1 MAYAS
6 YTDIEIRLGQT
17 LSGDQRD
24 ACNALLC
31 DAATMLDAYAPNATD
46 EIKRLVSI
54 RMVMRAIGTGDTGGI
69 PMGATQGTMSGLGY
83 SQSWTISGGANGE
96 LYLSKTER
104 QMLGMGNSIGS
115 YSPVQELAVKCK

>member
-6 YTDIEIRLGQT
+6 YTDIEVRLGQT
-17 LSGDQRD
+17 LSSDQRE

-31 DAATMLDAYAPNATD
+31 DAATMLDTYAPSATD

-115 YSPVQELAVKCK
+115 YSPVQELAVTCK